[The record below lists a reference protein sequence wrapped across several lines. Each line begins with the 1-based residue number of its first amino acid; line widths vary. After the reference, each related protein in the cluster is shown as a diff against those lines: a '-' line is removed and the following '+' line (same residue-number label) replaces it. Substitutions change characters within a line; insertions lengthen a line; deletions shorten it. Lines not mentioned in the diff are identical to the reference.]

1 MLTITSE
8 AMWEKITKGVFIIAE
23 AGKNFIQTE
32 DERPISE
39 YLENAKEL
47 VDKALWAGADA
58 IKFQT
63 HSVEDEQLNLKII
76 SPHFKGAD
84 RYSWLTRNTNAT
96 PVNEFWKPLKDYC
109 DNAGIIF
116 FSTPMSRGAA
126 QRLAEIGVELW
137 KIGSGDILDFVAMD
151 YMRQG
156 GIPIIMSSGMSTLEE
171 VERGMN
177 FLRAKNNRVAL
188 MHCLSKYPG
197 IPEEA
202 NLAVMELY
210 RERFPGVPIGF
221 SENSIGIEPSLI
233 AVALGATMV
242 EKHFTIRRDLW
253 GADHKVC
260 STPEEFKLLVDG
272 IRKIEDDPT
281 EKKRLLSHPN
291 LAAILGKKEKRLKD
305 DEAVFRPLF
314 RKSLMA
320 GRDIPALT
328 VLTPEM
334 IYAMRPQQYAG
345 GLPSERY
352 DEVLGKTTTKPLK
365 KFDPITF
372 EVLS

>member
-63 HSVEDEQLNLKII
+63 HNGEDEQLNLKII

-305 DEAVFRPLF
+305 DEAVFR
-314 RKSLMA
+314 
-320 GRDIPALT
+320 
-328 VLTPEM
+328 
-334 IYAMRPQQYAG
+334 
-345 GLPSERY
+345 
-352 DEVLGKTTTKPLK
+352 
-365 KFDPITF
+365 
-372 EVLS
+372 